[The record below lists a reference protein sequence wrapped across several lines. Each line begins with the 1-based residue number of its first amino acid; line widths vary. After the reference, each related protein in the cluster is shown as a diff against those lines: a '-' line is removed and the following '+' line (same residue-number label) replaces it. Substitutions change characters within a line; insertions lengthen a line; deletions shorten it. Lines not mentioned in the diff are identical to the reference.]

1 MADSKN
7 NVEQIAGNIASAV
20 FSAVIIAIVIFLW
33 MNSSASFKQD
43 SISALAAMMKNT
55 GEMISRAFAIPS
67 APKPDKS
74 EKTDASKIVKTA
86 KSKFKQ
92 RAQQEE
98 QQQAV
103 EQSNH
108 SDSPE
113 VAILPV
119 PPFALPS
126 PPKIPKV
133 VRHGKPVQFIK
144 KTVLHVPLYETIIDL
159 SDPETFISVGLANNA
174 VRANDASETHGDET
188 FESLVK
194 KAHGSVVMNGTFF
207 SKDDQKRV
215 MGNLVSGGKFL
226 KYSRWEN
233 FGTTLGLTMHNRPVM
248 ITARVDE
255 VPNWNEH
262 WFSLTCGPRLLKD
275 GDLWIHPEVEGFS
288 DSHVLG
294 IGPRCAIGFNSA
306 RNKLILCTFM
316 NGLSLPDEARLMKE
330 LGCSDAMNLD
340 GGASRSLAYHNEVLV
355 PAGRALTN
363 VLVVYD
369 AKNKAP
375 RALVDSW
382 EQFQK
387 DAHVI
392 GFEQ

>member
-1 MADSKN
+1 MANQKN
-7 NVEQIAGNIASAV
+7 NVEQVAGNIASAV
-20 FSAVIIAIVIFLW
+20 FSAIIIAIVIYLW
-33 MNSSASFKQD
+33 INSSGSFKQD
-43 SISALAAMMKNT
+43 SISALSAMLKNT
-55 GEMISRAFAIPS
+55 GDLISHAFSKSHPS
-67 APKPDKS
+67 GNDTEPRTSKILKTV
-74 EKTDASKIVKTA
+74 KTDS
-86 KSKFKQ
+86 
-92 RAQQEE
+92 R
-98 QQQAV
+98 QQATKKQNPEQT
-103 EQSNH
+103 EQSRH
-108 SDSPE
+108 SHSPE
-113 VAILPV
+113 VAIMPV

-159 SDPETFISVGLANNA
+159 TDPETYISVGLANNA
-174 VRANDASETHGDET
+174 SRANDATQTHGDET

-194 KAHGSVVMNGTFF
+194 KVHGSVVMNGTFF

-248 ITARVDE
+248 ITARVE
-255 VPNWNEH
+255 EIPNWNEH

-275 GDLWIHPEVEGFS
+275 GAVWIHPETEGFS

-316 NGLSLPDEARLMKE
+316 NGLSLPEEARLMKE

-340 GGASRSLAYHNEVLV
+340 GGASRSLAYNSEVVV

-363 VLVVYD
+363 VLIVYD

-375 RALVDSW
+375 RALIDSW

-387 DAHVI
+387 NSNAI
-392 GFEQ
+392 GLEQ